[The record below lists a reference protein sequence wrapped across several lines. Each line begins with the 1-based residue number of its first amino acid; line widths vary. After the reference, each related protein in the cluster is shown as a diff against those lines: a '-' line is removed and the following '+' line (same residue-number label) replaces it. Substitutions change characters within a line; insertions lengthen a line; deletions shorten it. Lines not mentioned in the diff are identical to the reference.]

1 MRALTLFGVECR
13 KARRRHDVPVTI
25 GIALLVLLWAG
36 ANYEMDTAQELAT
49 GYSAMYY
56 AIPVMN
62 AVVMP
67 VGRATLASRI
77 WDVETKGESCKLLFT
92 LQSRGSLLWGKV
104 ALGLAENL
112 AVCAIETA
120 GVYAMG

>member
-67 VGRATLASRI
+67 VGMATLASCSSR
-77 WDVETKGESCKLLFT
+77 CKAAAACSGAR
-92 LQSRGSLLWGKV
+92 SRSGWLKTSPSARLKRPGCMQW
-104 ALGLAENL
+104 AP
-112 AVCAIETA
+112 
-120 GVYAMG
+120 